1 MSELDLKPEAEQMA
15 RLIEGVHD
23 DALDSVTPCP
33 LYCLR
38 DLIGHIGGFAV
49 AFRAA
54 ADKDL
59 GDLTSPPPAVRETV
73 LEPGWR
79 ERIVRDLEAFVDAW
93 QQPAAWPTWS
103 RR

>member
-33 LYCLR
+33 QYCLR

-79 ERIVRDLEAFVDAW
+79 DRIVRHLEAFVDAW